1 MNLMIKILLVDDH
14 ALMRQGLRLR
24 LGIEPDLNVIGEADN
39 GFAALAKAQLLH
51 PDVVIMD
58 INMPEMNGITAA
70 YLMNKSSPDC
80 AVVLLSLFDS
90 DQMRQEARDAGV
102 KAFITKNSSTDPLLS
117 AIRAAATV

>member
-1 MNLMIKILLVDDH
+1 
-14 ALMRQGLRLR
+14 MRQGLRLR

>member
-1 MNLMIKILLVDDH
+1 MIKILLVDDH

-39 GFAALAKAQLLH
+39 GITALAKARLLH

-70 YLMNKSSPDC
+70 QLMNKSSPNC
-80 AVVLLSLFDS
+80 AIVLLSLFDS
-90 DQMRQEARDAGV
+90 DQMRQQAQDAGV
-102 KAFITKNSSTDPLLS
+102 KAFITKNSSTDPLLN
-117 AIRAAATV
+117 AIRAAATL